1 MIKKATL
8 VTIVISA
15 LIINCN
21 LSSIF
26 PFQFDEFIQ
35 SEKRNNHN
43 RSVSIPP
50 GKYTF
55 TVTDT
60 LNRFDNK
67 FPDISG
73 GLHYKPSNSGRT
85 FEVWFSP
92 ENDVAV
98 IYDTAFANMDS
109 LLGKTIFVKNDT
121 LTYEIDDHFAG
132 RTFTVRHEDKI
143 LRAEYTLNGSGLP
156 IVWSEKGNLT
166 LK

>member
-1 MIKKATL
+1 M
-8 VTIVISA
+8 TIVFSA

-21 LSSIF
+21 LNSIF
-26 PFQFDEFIQ
+26 PFQFNEFIQ
-35 SEKRNNHN
+35 SEIRNNHN

-73 GLHYKPSNSGRT
+73 GLHYKPSNTGRS
-85 FEVWFSP
+85 FDVWFSQK
-92 ENDVAV
+92 NDVVV
-98 IYDTAFANMDS
+98 IYDTASTNLDS
-109 LLGKTIFVKNDT
+109 LVGKTNYVKNDT
-121 LTYEIDDHFAG
+121 LTYDIDDHFAG

-143 LRAEYTLNGSGLP
+143 LKAEYILNGSGLP
-156 IVWSEKGNLT
+156 IVWSEKGSLT
-166 LK
+166 AK